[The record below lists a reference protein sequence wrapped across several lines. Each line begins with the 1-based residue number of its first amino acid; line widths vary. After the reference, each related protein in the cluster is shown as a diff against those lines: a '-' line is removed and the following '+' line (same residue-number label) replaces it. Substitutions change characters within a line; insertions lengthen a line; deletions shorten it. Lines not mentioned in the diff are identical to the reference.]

1 MNLRFL
7 DPAEEEMTEA
17 ARMYEDQ
24 AVGLGERFLDE
35 VEGCVD
41 LLRDRPYIGRRA
53 GQFRCFPL
61 RKFPL
66 R

>member
-17 ARMYEDQ
+17 VRMYEDQ

-41 LLRDRPYIGRRA
+41 LLRDRPYIGEASRA
-53 GQFRCFPL
+53 IPAL
-61 RKFPL
+61 PTP
-66 R
+66 